1 MTYFCHL
8 SVVCAVTDDTP
19 PILCFPADLYIV
31 CIICVKICIINKRNL
46 FETEIVSKKFKE

>member
-1 MTYFCHL
+1 MTYFWHL
-8 SVVCAVTDDTP
+8 SVVCDVTDDTP
-19 PILCFPADLYIV
+19 LILCFPADLYTV